1 MKCPSWAGKALVLND
16 RQGVALDDWLF
27 FDSDHEHGRSP
38 QGNRK
43 KPWLNNIFD

>member
-27 FDSDHEHGRSP
+27 FDSDHEHGRSQ

-43 KPWLNNIFD
+43 KPWPHIIFD